1 MSERTEKLR
10 QLLSAAAGRIAV
22 TGHDGADVDSVI
34 SCVLMQRLLE
44 RWHFPCRIALN
55 APDKLSRRVLERFG
69 VDVQALEGET
79 KPDDCLILVDHHQST
94 RPGKVIAC
102 VDHHPTAYPPAYPY
116 VQIEGSGACAV
127 LMLRLMQEAGVSV
140 TPEEER
146 LAIAALYLD
155 TIALRSAK
163 ITKEEAAW
171 GKREADRLGLGV
183 AWLEKEGMGLTDM
196 RLPAQTLAML
206 GKKRFTY
213 GGRIVLSTYV
223 QTDAMTQDKLDAI
236 LSVLRE
242 AIAQEGA
249 DLWVF
254 LVHDP
259 RRGRSMQVNLAPDG
273 SMERIDYDYLV
284 SRGKDVM
291 PRVEQAM
298 RADDN
303 RKDEN

>member
-44 RWHFPCRIALN
+44 RWHIPCRIALN
-55 APDKLSRRVLERFG
+55 APDKQSRRVLERFG

-127 LMLRLMQEAGVSV
+127 LVLRLMQEAGVSV

-196 RLPAQTLAML
+196 RLTAQALALL

-213 GGRIVLSTYV
+213 GGKTVLSTYV